1 MGEFIFFC
9 IPVYFTDAV
18 INIEKTGGQEVH
30 NVRHRR
36 KEKYLYYGLA
46 ILVTLFIIVGL
57 VSALKGTDIRKGTGT
72 PGKEK
77 KSEESKGGRSEEK
90 TAIDNPNIRVLIMD
104 NGYSN
109 IVHPAVT
116 VSSDKGMTLTCGE
129 EKEDWDKPDSL
140 TIAPDDARFQ
150 KGTIRIQA
158 KEGKVTLSSIKR
170 GYGTPSYSGVIE
182 LRTTAEGIV
191 IINELPVETY
201 LCGVV
206 PSEMPASYELE
217 ALKVQAVCARSY
229 AYRQMADYGYPEYEA
244 HVNDSTDYQVYG
256 NSKEQEST
264 SKAVAE
270 TAGQVVRYQGEVV
283 TTYYYSTSCGKTT
296 SMEAWGTAPNDSNG
310 YLQSVNV
317 SDGKADYEK
326 GLPWYRWEASV
337 PIQTLSDLVGLN
349 TGTDVGTLSSVEVT
363 KKGPGDVAL
372 QIKATGS
379 SGSVTVETENKI
391 RRALG
396 GKGYQITKQ
405 DGTVID
411 SSALLPSAFFTIEKT
426 SDAFVI
432 KGGGYGH
439 GIGMSQN
446 GANEMAKQGKDYKEI
461 LTLFFHDVTIE

>member
-1 MGEFIFFC
+1 M
-9 IPVYFTDAV
+9 
-18 INIEKTGGQEVH
+18 
-30 NVRHRR
+30 RRRR
-36 KEKYLYYGLA
+36 KEKYLYYGMA

-57 VSALKGTDIRKGTGT
+57 VSALKGTGKIKGLGRTGIE
-72 PGKEK
+72 KEAG
-77 KSEESKGGRSEEK
+77 EAEGGPEEK
-90 TAIDNPNIRVLIMD
+90 NTAIDNPDIRVLIMD

-109 IVHPAVT
+109 IVHPSVT
-116 VSSDKGMTLTCGE
+116 ISSAKGLTLTCGE
-129 EKEDWDKPDSL
+129 ETEDWGKSDSL
-140 TIAPDDARFQ
+140 TIAPDDARFG
-150 KGTIRIQA
+150 KGNIRIQA

-170 GYGTPSYSGVIE
+170 GYGTPSYSGIIE

-256 NSKEQEST
+256 NSEEQEST

-283 TTYYYSTSCGKTT
+283 TTYYYSTSCGRTT
-296 SMEAWGTAPNDSNG
+296 SMEAWGTAPSDSNG
-310 YLQSVNV
+310 YLQSVDV
-317 SDGKADYEK
+317 SDGEADYEK
-326 GLPWYRWEASV
+326 ELPWYRWEAAV
-337 PIQTLSDLVGLN
+337 PVQTLSNLVGLN

-379 SGSVTVETENKI
+379 NGSVTVDTENKI

-411 SSALLPSAFFTIEKT
+411 SGALLPSAFFTIEKT
-426 SDAFVI
+426 ADAFVI